1 MGWAER
7 QAEAAIEHEEWLDEC
22 ERRVPI
28 LEAQVEA
35 LQAEVASLR
44 AKPPIHVVLDRPSD
58 YPEHPVARLALER
71 DDLRRRL
78 MEAAPTWRDGEP
90 PEETAVWRE
99 GWTWGPVWVRRLG
112 DGLCYQRFGYNYHP
126 WGTARWAPIVRPA

>member
-7 QAEAAIEHEEWLDEC
+7 QADAAVEHAEWLDEC

-28 LEAQVEA
+28 LEAQIEA

-44 AKPPIHVVLDRPSD
+44 AKPPLHIILDRPSD

-78 MEAAPTWRDGEP
+78 MEAAPRWQDGP
-90 PEETAVWRE
+90 PPHLQEVWRE
-99 GWTWGPVWVRRLG
+99 EPEGPCIVFTMPRA
-112 DGLCYQRFGYNYHP
+112 RFVTFADPQCEP
-126 WGTARWAPIVRPA
+126 WGNARWMPIVRPT